1 LLAKVRLSERKAKG
15 KFIFLFFSER
25 KYLRHWS
32 KVRLSERKAKG
43 KFIFLF
49 FSDSWLNALRLSK
62 TNKNKE
68 KPTKT
73 GSLTKQIKTCFSLS
87 LLVFIGF

>member
-1 LLAKVRLSERKAKG
+1 MKKNMIIRNRTTKEVVLGNILKEIVT
-15 KFIFLFFSER
+15 
-25 KYLRHWS
+25 
-32 KVRLSERKAKG
+32 
-43 KFIFLF
+43 
-49 FSDSWLNALRLSK
+49 LNALRLSK